1 MSPPMSTMSGSS
13 IAALALVLGVAPL
26 MPALAG
32 RTVAFLTGR
41 RGAPLLQPYRDLGK
55 LLAKGAVY
63 SHTTTW
69 LFRLAPAAVLGTA
82 LVAVCLLP
90 LDGRT
95 ALVGFPGDM
104 IAFAGLLALG
114 RLLLVLAALDTG
126 SSFEGMGASRELGFS
141 SVTEPAL
148 FMCLAALALVTG
160 ELSLGRALGP
170 PLAEG
175 WAVAPASLA
184 MVGVSLFVVMLAEA
198 SRGPVDDPAT
208 HLELTMV
215 HEVAVLDHGGPDLG
229 LLLYASAIKFTLFG
243 AMVVTLLLPRA
254 GWPAPVAVAALVPGL
269 AAVAILVGVI
279 ESIMARL
286 RLLQVPQLLAGA
298 AALAALGVI
307 LRVR

>member
-1 MSPPMSTMSGSS
+1 MGSMSGPSL
-13 IAALALVLGVAPL
+13 AALVLVAAFAPM
-26 MPALAG
+26 MPALSA

-55 LLAKGAVY
+55 LLGKGAVY
-63 SHTTTW
+63 SRTTTW
-69 LFRLAPAAVLGTA
+69 LFRLAPAGVLGTT
-82 LVAVCLLP
+82 LVAACLLP
-90 LDGRT
+90 LDGR
-95 ALVGFPGDM
+95 AAWVGFPGDM

-148 FMCLAALALVTG
+148 FMCLVALALVTG
-160 ELSLGRALGP
+160 ELSLGQALGA
-170 PLAEG
+170 PLARG
-175 WAVAPASLA
+175 WAEAPASLA
-184 MVGVSLFVVMLAEA
+184 MVSVSLFVVLLAEG

-208 HLELTMV
+208 HLELTMI
-215 HEVAVLDHGGPDLG
+215 HEVAILDHGGPDLG
-229 LLLYASAIKFTLFG
+229 LLLLGSAIKFALFG
-243 AMVVTLLLPRA
+243 AMVVALLLPRA
-254 GWPAPVAVAALVPGL
+254 GWPAPLAVAALVPGL
-269 AAVAILVGVI
+269 AVVAILVGVI

-286 RLLQVPQLLAGA
+286 RLVQVPQLLAGA